1 MRSRWRS
8 VPACRTRWRAPDF
21 LLALVGGLA
30 LFAPTLALADDAPTQ
45 MTRVTDTPSAVQ
57 LRLELV
63 VNGRTA
69 GRLIPVSLQDGRL
82 SVKAQVLREAG
93 IDRDWPADFMVDL
106 STEAGMAADYSEA
119 DQRLLLTV
127 PPQWLEGSR
136 VGIASK
142 RDRIVPKSDFGA
154 LINYDLY
161 VAHSGQET
169 HGSLWSEQ
177 RLFGGL
183 GSLSNSGSLRFD
195 TFGGTRRYLRYETR
209 WTYVDDEA
217 IRTYEAGDLVTRTL
231 PWTNP
236 VRMAGAQVSRD
247 FSVRPD
253 VVTYP
258 LPGFAGMAAVPSAL
272 ELFVNGYRAAATT
285 VQPGPFVV
293 DELPYVNGAG
303 EATVV
308 TTDAQGRQVQTSAA
322 FYVANSL
329 LRPGLA
335 DYALSVGKLR
345 RDFGTSSTSYGK
357 WAASASGRFGLTRFL
372 TLEASAEAAG
382 DHRLAGVGGVLQLG
396 SLGVV
401 DLSASASRQLGR
413 SGNQVALGYQYTG
426 RGFNL
431 MARAVRRSPEYA
443 ELSSYATKHYR
454 LPSRQWQAQ
463 ANVVLGRGLGNL
475 AASFVETRQGDRRF
489 RLANLSY
496 YQTLWGR
503 SSLHLSAVRDIERE
517 TTSAMAQWVVPL
529 GRQGS
534 AVSGIERTQRGNA
547 RAVVD
552 YGRAVPS
559 EGGLGW
565 SVGAS
570 HASGERDR
578 YRGDLTWRNSALQLQ
593 AGAFGAGPHT
603 TTWGELSGALVI
615 MDGSV
620 FVANRINDAFALVS
634 TDGVAGVPV
643 QYENQKAG
651 VTDAK
656 GHLLVARVPSYYAAS
671 FAIDTRDLPADV
683 QVPVTRQRSAV
694 KNGSGRLLR
703 FPVSR
708 SRAAHVLL
716 VGANGKALPAG
727 SKVIAATGE
736 ETWVGL
742 DGRAYLQNLQ
752 DDNRLT
758 VTQAD
763 GSRCLAAFD
772 YPARGP
778 GVGRVGPLPC
788 R

>member
-1 MRSRWRS
+1 MRSRWRL
-8 VPACRTRWRAPDF
+8 VPASRFRWRAPKF
-21 LLALVGGLA
+21 LLALVAGFSA
-30 LFAPTLALADDAPTQ
+30 FTPTSAHADDAPAQ
-45 MTRVTDTPSAVQ
+45 MTRGADISPALQ

-69 GRLIPVSLQDGRL
+69 NRLIPVTLQDGHL
-82 SVKAQVLREAG
+82 SVAARDLREAG
-93 IDRDWPADFMVDL
+93 IDRDWSIDSTVDL
-106 STEAGMAADYSEA
+106 SAQAGMTAKYTEA
-119 DQRLLLTV
+119 DQKLLLTV

-136 VGIASK
+136 LAIAAK
-142 RDRIVPKSDFGA
+142 RSRILPKSDFGV

-161 VAHSGQET
+161 VAHSEQDT

-183 GSLSNSGSLRFD
+183 GILSNTGSIWFD
-195 TFGGTRRYLRYETR
+195 TSGGAKRYLRYETR
-209 WTYVDDEA
+209 WTYVDDGA

-258 LPGFAGMAAVPSAL
+258 LPGFAGTAAVPSAL

-285 VQPGPFVV
+285 VEPGPFVV

-308 TTDAQGRQVQTSAA
+308 TTDAQGRQVQTSAS
-322 FYVANSL
+322 FYVATTL

-335 DYALSVGKLR
+335 DYAFSLGRLR
-345 RDFGTSSTSYGK
+345 RDFGTSRTGYGE
-357 WAASASGRFGLTRFL
+357 WAASASGRFGLTRFM
-372 TLEASAEAAG
+372 TIEASLEAAG
-382 DHRLAGVGGVLQLG
+382 DHRLLGFGGVLKLG
-396 SLGVV
+396 NLGVV
-401 DLSASASRQLGR
+401 DASASASRQYGR
-413 SGNQVALGYQYTG
+413 DGSQVALGYQYTG

-431 MARAVRRSPEYA
+431 MARAVRRSPDYA
-443 ELSSYATKHYR
+443 DLSSVAARDYR

-463 ANVVLGRGLGNL
+463 ANVILGRELGNL
-475 AASFVETRQGDRRF
+475 AASYVETRQGDQRF

-496 YQTLWGR
+496 YKSLWGR
-503 SSLHLSAVRDIERE
+503 SSLHLSAVRDIERG

-534 AVSGIERTQRGNA
+534 AVAGIERTPRGNA
-547 RAVVD
+547 RAVLD

-565 SVGAS
+565 SAGAS

-578 YRGDLTWRNSALQLQ
+578 YRGDLTWRNSALQVQ
-593 AGAFGAGPHT
+593 AGAFGTGTQT
-603 TTWGELSGALVI
+603 TGWGELSGSLVM
-615 MDGSV
+615 MDGGI
-620 FVANRINDAFALVS
+620 FAANRINDAFALVS

-643 QYENQKAG
+643 HYENQKVG
-651 VTDAK
+651 TTDAK
-656 GHLLVARVPSYYAAS
+656 GHLLIARVPSYYAAS
-671 FAIDTRDLPADV
+671 FAIDARDLPADV
-683 QVPVTRQRSAV
+683 QVPFTRQRSAV
-694 KNGSGRLLR
+694 KNGSGRLLH

-716 VGANGKALPAG
+716 VGEDGAPLPAG
-727 SKVIAATGE
+727 SKVTSASGE
-736 ETWVGL
+736 ETWVGF
-742 DGRAYLQNLQ
+742 DGRAYLENLQ

-758 VTQAD
+758 VMKAD
-763 GSRCLAAFD
+763 GTRCQVAFEYLSKD
-772 YPARGP
+772 P
-778 GVGRVGPLPC
+778 GVDRVGPLPC